1 MFTKFFEGLLTYHFL
16 QNAFIT
22 ATIVLLKNETR
33 KCSSLIFDRII

>member
-22 ATIVLLKNETR
+22 AIVIGIVAGAVG
-33 KCSSLIFDRII
+33 CFIIL